1 MGLRDLVRPVENA
14 EWLEAPA
21 AWLADRLAVL
31 LRNRQLKGIL
41 SGTWLGHPLHA
52 TLTDVPI
59 GCYTAATL
67 LQLAGGEAGEGAVD
81 PLLTLGLLSAIPT
94 AVAGFNDWVD
104 TVGEE
109 RRLGFAHA
117 LATTGS
123 SLCFAGALLSRRA
136 GARGRGA
143 WLSVLGLG
151 ALTAGGYGGGH
162 LVFGRGIGV
171 DHTVYEEPPQ
181 EWTKV
186 ARESDLPEA
195 TLVGASA
202 NGYAVV
208 LYKRDGEIMALAD
221 RCTHAGGPLHEGEVD
236 DDVCVVCPWHASRF
250 RLEDGSIVAG
260 PATAPQPSLQTRVAE
275 GTVEVRARPA

>member
-14 EWLEAPA
+14 ELLEAPA
-21 AWLADRLAVL
+21 AWVGERLGVL
-31 LRNRQLKGIL
+31 LGNRQLKGVL
-41 SGTWLGHPLHA
+41 GGTWLGHPLHA
-52 TLTDVPI
+52 TLTDLPI
-59 GCYTAATL
+59 GCFTAATL
-67 LQLAGGEAGEGAVD
+67 LQLAGGEAGEEAVD
-81 PLLTLGLLSAIPT
+81 PLLTLGLLSVVPT
-94 AVAGFNDWVD
+94 AFAGLNDWVD

-117 LATTGS
+117 LATAGS
-123 SLCFAGALLSRRA
+123 SLCFVGALLSRRA
-136 GARGRGA
+136 GARGRGR
-143 WLSVLGLG
+143 WLSLLGLG

-186 ARESDLPEA
+186 AREADIPEA

-202 NGYAVV
+202 DGYGVV
-208 LYKRDGEIMALAD
+208 LYKRDGELLALGD
-221 RCTHAGGPLHEGEVD
+221 RCTHAGAPLHEGAVD
-236 DDVCVVCPWHASRF
+236 DDVCLVCPWHGSRF

-260 PATAPQPSLQTRVAE
+260 PATAPQPSLQTRVTD
-275 GTVEVRARPA
+275 GTIEVRARLA